1 MYSTRGVTQELP
13 YVYSIFYGYYDMKT
27 GMFISIYEF
36 AFGVFIGVL
45 MLAGSVMTAISL
57 IKMFSKKTI

>member
-1 MYSTRGVTQELP
+1 
-13 YVYSIFYGYYDMKT
+13 MKT

-57 IKMFSKKTI
+57 IKMFSKKTAELCQI